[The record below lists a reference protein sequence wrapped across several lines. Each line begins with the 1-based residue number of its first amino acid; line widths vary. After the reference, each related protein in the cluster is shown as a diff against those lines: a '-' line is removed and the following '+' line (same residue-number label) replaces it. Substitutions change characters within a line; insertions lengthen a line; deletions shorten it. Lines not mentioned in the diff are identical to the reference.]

1 MCYINMAHFIT
12 LLTQH
17 HHHSIP
23 KAFNSSFILNITD
36 CFLQCIAAA
45 MIIFTFIHEGRLHNL
60 WGLFAGGI
68 ALGAAAVIG
77 FFTGWTLRPAAKA
90 LFFWVLLGAW
100 VLAMGV
106 MIANA
111 ALLHKY
117 MNNQCGAGDHSALP
131 CQNIREYH
139 IITYTA
145 FGIPVALWVPTL
157 IVGAYYLWRT
167 SRLYRKEAAPAAPV
181 VPVGSSTM

>member
-1 MCYINMAHFIT
+1 
-12 LLTQH
+12 
-17 HHHSIP
+17 
-23 KAFNSSFILNITD
+23 
-36 CFLQCIAAA
+36 
-45 MIIFTFIHEGRLHNL
+45 MIVFTFVHEGRLRHL

-68 ALGAAAVIG
+68 ALGAAAIIG

-90 LFFWVLLGAW
+90 LFFWVLLSAW

-117 MNNQCGAGDHSALP
+117 MNSQCGAGDHSSLP
-131 CQNIREYH
+131 CQNTREYH